1 MRSVA
6 ATLERRHA
14 SAVKVRLAKRRGL
27 VPAGNHVTPAAGDD
41 VSADQLVFYTIS
53 PDYCLPDRSVGSA
66 GTRHRWTIT
75 HTRTHARTQMECT
88 VEYDGLRHR
97 WVRRWAKN
105 PIRDEQV
112 LLHLSHGQTVPVV
125 LMTCCL

>member
-75 HTRTHARTQMECT
+75 HTRTHTHT
-88 VEYDGLRHR
+88 HGVHR
-97 WVRRWAKN
+97 RIRRIGSPMGTPMGEKPN
-105 PIRDEQV
+105 P
-112 LLHLSHGQTVPVV
+112 
-125 LMTCCL
+125 